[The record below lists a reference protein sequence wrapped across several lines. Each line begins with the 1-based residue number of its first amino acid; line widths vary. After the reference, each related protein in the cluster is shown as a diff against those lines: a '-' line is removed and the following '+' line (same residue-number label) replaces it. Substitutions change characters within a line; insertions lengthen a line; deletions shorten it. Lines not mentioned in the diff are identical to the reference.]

1 ARSMAEPVWRRLTA
15 TNWVIRPGVLRMA
28 FRLISASTLEPRSLL
43 GAMALASLSL
53 PGIARADHDSLHSTP
68 CDGTETV
75 GGGQLGIAPG
85 PVGPPDSLGWDLGS
99 GQCNGSFTVVR
110 DVDFPSP
117 DGDGIELGMRAE
129 QRSVGQVAN
138 GGGDYTVQTG
148 ADPTTGGRAWW
159 NFQQSIAYDGNIGDL
174 DALVFA
180 IRVDASSAVAAPPTD
195 MLAIRGTDRRSQRSA
210 QCHGRPIAISFRP
223 RRTRSSDG

>member
-1 ARSMAEPVWRRLTA
+1 M
-15 TNWVIRPGVLRMA
+15 
-28 FRLISASTLEPRSLL
+28 
-43 GAMALASLSL
+43 
-53 PGIARADHDSLHSTP
+53 
-68 CDGTETV
+68 
-75 GGGQLGIAPG
+75 
-85 PVGPPDSLGWDLGS
+85 
-99 GQCNGSFTVVR
+99 VR

-210 QCHGRPIAISFRP
+210 QCHGRPIAIAGSQNPLFGWLTERASGP
-223 RRTRSSDG
+223 